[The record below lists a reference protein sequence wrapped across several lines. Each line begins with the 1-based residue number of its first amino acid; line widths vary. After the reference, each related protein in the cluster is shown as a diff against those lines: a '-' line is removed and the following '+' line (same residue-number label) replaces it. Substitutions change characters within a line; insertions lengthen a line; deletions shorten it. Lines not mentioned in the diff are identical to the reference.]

1 MNTTKAVLVF
11 VQTAAMAFGPMLAY
25 AGPQPSRL
33 TSALNSPGKAVFGY
47 QRENAEAERES
58 VAKLV
63 SDIRR
68 ADYDGDVEELARLHR
83 ELGPFAD
90 SPELSSRV
98 RYWRGFAVWR
108 RAMNSMNEPAVNR
121 AAVIVDLELAVEEFE
136 QGYTKDPAFADARV
150 AAAACLMSLGF
161 LAREDRER
169 FLVIAN
175 QFIPLLQEAYEAQPN
190 NPRVLW
196 VVGGNRWWTPSEYG
210 GSQAEAIATY
220 EQGLEAARRQR
231 GETGDPLEPS
241 WGEPELLMSLAW
253 SHLNGNN
260 PDLDAA
266 ERYARAALELV
277 PYWHYVRD
285 ILLPQILEAKAKQK
299 LR

>member
-1 MNTTKAVLVF
+1 MNIIKAVCVF
-11 VQTAAMAFGPMLAY
+11 VQTVAMALGPMLAY
-25 AGPQPSRL
+25 AGLQPSRL
-33 TSALNSPGKAVFGY
+33 ISASNSPGGTVSGY
-47 QRENAEAERES
+47 QAESAEAERGS

-63 SDIRR
+63 SEIRR
-68 ADYDGDVEELARLHR
+68 ADYEGAVEALARLYR
-83 ELGPFAD
+83 ELEPFAE
-90 SPELSSRV
+90 SQELDSRV

-108 RAMNSMNEPAVNR
+108 RVLNGMNAPGTGS
-121 AAVIVDLELAVEEFE
+121 AAVIEDLELAVEEFK
-136 QGYTKDPAFADARV
+136 QAYTKDPAFADARI
-150 AAAACLMSLGF
+150 AAAACLMTLVFFAG
-161 LAREDRER
+161 EDQER
-169 FLVIAN
+169 ISALVN
-175 QFIPLLQEAYEAQPN
+175 QFTPLIQEAYKAQPD

-196 VVGGNRWWTPSEYG
+196 VLGRNRWWTPPEYG
-210 GSQAEAIATY
+210 GSQAKAFATY

-253 SHLNGNN
+253 SHLNGNS

-285 ILLPQILEAKAKQK
+285 ILLPQILEAKTNQK
-299 LR
+299 LH